1 MSGAL
6 IGIDHAAVV
15 VKNLDA
21 AAGIWRRL
29 GFTLAPKGVH
39 SDFMGTANHC
49 IMLGDDYVE
58 LIGVLKSTP
67 ANAHWRK
74 LLQSHEGPAALA
86 FATVDADLAR
96 GELTGRGFE
105 PAEPIEFSRP
115 VDLPEGRRDAA
126 FRVVRTPL
134 DTVPGMSVFVCHH
147 QTRDVVWRP
156 EWQRHANGARG
167 LHCVIVA
174 ADEPAA
180 QAERLARFVG
190 SEALRAGAGYRVDTG
205 RQPILVLAPKDLPG
219 PAVEARPPYLAG
231 FAFWTGDVGAVVALL
246 KREGIPHLTNGK
258 TVVVPPA
265 AATGALLEFV
275 EP

>member
-6 IGIDHAAVV
+6 IGIDHAVVAV
-15 VKNLDA
+15 KDLDA
-21 AAGIWRRL
+21 AAGVWRRL

-96 GELTGRGFE
+96 GEIAGRGFE

-115 VDLPEGRRDAA
+115 VDLPEGRREAA

-147 QTRDVVWRP
+147 KTRDAVWRP
-156 EWQRHANGARG
+156 EWQRHANGALGIHR
-167 LHCVIVA
+167 VVA
-174 ADEPAA
+174 VADDPKAL
-180 QAERLARFVG
+180 AERLARFVG
-190 SEALRAGAGYRVDTG
+190 AEALNDGVGFAVDTG
-205 RQPILVLAPKDLPG
+205 RQPIRVVAPKDLPG
-219 PAVEARPPYLAG
+219 PATGARAPYLAG
-231 FAFWTGDVGAVVALL
+231 IAFRTGDIGAVLALL
-246 KREGIPHLTNGK
+246 KREGIPHLAGAK
-258 TVVVPPA
+258 SVIVPPA
-265 AATGALLEFV
+265 AATGAILEFV
-275 EP
+275 EI